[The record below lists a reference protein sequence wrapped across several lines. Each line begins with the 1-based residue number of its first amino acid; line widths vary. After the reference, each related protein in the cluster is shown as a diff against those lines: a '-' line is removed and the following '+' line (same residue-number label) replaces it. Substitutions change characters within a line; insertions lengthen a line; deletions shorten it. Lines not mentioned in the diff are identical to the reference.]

1 VWIDVGMNTNLATAK
16 TVAEIAEKTLTAL
29 GIFVGAVWAYYKY
42 VRGRTF
48 RNRLEMSISGTYTE
62 GVPNLVLTIELK
74 NIGASDIH
82 LRQQGTAAVIEMLN
96 NGEPTE
102 TAGPQEGPIAVK
114 ILEDHEWIESS
125 ETISEQ
131 HFVRLPSPIPQALR
145 LRLRVVSQ
153 GKKFS
158 NRTAWTRIS
167 IAVPQPK
174 CISGGAGKEQN
185 DG

>member
-1 VWIDVGMNTNLATAK
+1 MNIKLETAK
-16 TVAEIAEKTLTAL
+16 AVAEIVERILTAL

-48 RNRLEMSISGTYTE
+48 RHRLEMSVFGSYTE

-102 TAGPQEGPIAVK
+102 AQGRQEGPIAVK

-125 ETISEQ
+125 ESISEQ
-131 HFVRLPSPIPQALR
+131 HFVRLPSPVPQALR

-153 GKKFS
+153 GKAFFK
-158 NRTAWTRIS
+158 RTAWTRIS

-174 CISGGAGKEQN
+174 CISGGTGKEQN
-185 DG
+185 YG